1 MKSDKRIGIALN
13 PEIEIDGAL
22 VARAL
27 DLEVEAFRQLM
38 DDRRISV
45 LCERGV
51 GEDEGLY
58 RASFYYGDRRARLVV
73 DENGMPVQT
82 ASMPLPGAG

>member
-1 MKSDKRIGIALN
+1 MDDGKRIGIALN
-13 PEIEIDGAL
+13 PQIEIDGNL

-27 DLEVEAFRQLM
+27 DLELAEFRRLM
-38 DDRRISV
+38 EEHRISV

-58 RASFYYGDRRARLVV
+58 RASFYFGDRRARLVV
-73 DENGMPVQT
+73 DGSGTPVQD
-82 ASMPLPGAG
+82 G